1 MNYVK
6 YFDILGVNTAQIPC
20 VELQGV
26 PNTATEGVVGLLGIN
41 VLSDEHELY
50 KCVEVKGGIYTWMPI
65 KNGKD
70 GVSIIK
76 TELNDNCELIITFSN
91 GTQTNLGVIKG
102 EKGEKGEQ
110 ADLTKIKEKNEGKYI
125 GFWSGNTKAFE
136 DLEITEDDTWYL
148 LEDDTTLDEI
158 DEALTNVET
167 KISEFDA
174 IVKGCETKTKAV
186 EDAIPLIEDEI
197 FNLRE
202 NIDKGTFF
210 ARKNFNNFNDITILL
225 KDDTAR
231 CYYIGFGSDITLG
244 NITIPNYSKGYFFS
258 NGRDA
263 MLSVVDPLGISYT
276 VYYNA
281 SNDSF
286 TGSRSYAFDKE
297 WGKGYMNTFVFSTN
311 SLYLINYYG
320 RTFLV
325 DVDKGVGLD
334 VYSYIDYTI
343 DDGQYKLTK
352 YTFSLD
358 SNRKMQLNKL
368 FMTSFTPSSI
378 TGIPINSDEFL
389 YKKLQY

>member
-76 TELNDNCELIITFSN
+76 TELNDSCELVITFSD

-125 GFWSGNTKAFE
+125 GFWSGNTEAYE
-136 DLEITEDDTWYL
+136 DLEIKEDDTWYL

-158 DEALTNVET
+158 DEALTNAEN

-174 IVKGCETKTKAV
+174 KVKGFESRTKAV
-186 EDAIPLIEDEI
+186 EDAIPLVEDEI
-197 FNLRE
+197 FNL
-202 NIDKGTFF
+202 K
-210 ARKNFNNFNDITILL
+210 NDITNIENGTTEVAKAKDTRTVNGVSITKGLKYKADNGYIIPVKKILSNAI
-225 KDDTAR
+225 T
-231 CYYIGFGSDITLG
+231 DITHSTVPTEPELYTIVYSG
-244 NITIPNYSKGYFFS
+244 N
-258 NGRDA
+258 
-263 MLSVVDPLGISYT
+263 VVDKELQIKFRHFVKPSDTLDYYWEYT
-276 VYYNA
+276 FRAKFTNSEVGLVVYQD
-281 SNDSF
+281 SNFQIRIVYLDDG
-286 TGSRSYAFDKE
+286 TNPQGLYAMAVGSS
-297 WGKGYMNTFVFSTN
+297 FSTYVTEI
-311 SLYLINYYG
+311 SEI
-320 RTFLV
+320 
-325 DVDKGVGLD
+325 
-334 VYSYIDYTI
+334 I
-343 DDGQYKLTK
+343 
-352 YTFSLD
+352 
-358 SNRKMQLNKL
+358 
-368 FMTSFTPSSI
+368 
-378 TGIPINSDEFL
+378 E
-389 YKKLQY
+389 